1 VTDLNRPL
9 LGEPNAPCRT
19 CGAPLAA
26 DQRYCLQC
34 GTRRTE
40 ARLPFLEILARQV
53 PASAVAAET
62 TTTTTRTTRPGPAGW
77 LGRLSANT
85 AAVAGVACLLLALG
99 VGVLI
104 GGLGSDDAS
113 GNSQA
118 PQIITV
124 GGAAPAAAVPAA
136 PAATAAAPAGTETTT
151 DDGTSGSSSSD
162 GKSSKK
168 GSSSKKKA
176 ASKPSAAV
184 KDLEKSSGGDYA
196 KKSEKLP
203 KTLGTGGAPPPV
215 DKSKPIGGGSDTE
228 EIG

>member
-1 VTDLNRPL
+1 MTDINRPL

-34 GTRRTE
+34 GTRRAE

-53 PASAVAAET
+53 PAGAAGPT
-62 TTTTTRTTRPGPAGW
+62 ATAAAATTRQTGPAAW
-77 LGRLSANT
+77 LGRVSTNA

-104 GGLGSDDAS
+104 GGIGSDDSAAS
-113 GNSQA
+113 PGA

-124 GGAAPAAAVPAA
+124 GGAAPAAAAASTTAPPA
-136 PAATAAAPAGTETTT
+136 TETTPDT
-151 DDGTSGSSSSD
+151 TTTPDKKSSKKTSSSSSSD
-162 GKSSKK
+162 SKST
-168 GSSSKKKA
+168 SS
-176 ASKPSAAV
+176 AV
-184 KDLEKSSGGDYA
+184 KDLDKTSGSDYS
-196 KKSEKLP
+196 KKSAKLP
-203 KTLGTGGAPPPV
+203 KTLGTGGAPPPK
-215 DKSKPIGGGSDTE
+215 DTSGKAIGGGSDTE

>member
-1 VTDLNRPL
+1 VTDPNRPL
-9 LGEPNAPCRT
+9 LGEPNAPCRA

-34 GTRRTE
+34 GTRRAE

-53 PASAVAAET
+53 PASAAAAAET
-62 TTTTTRTTRPGPAGW
+62 TTTRTTQSGPAAW
-77 LGRLSANT
+77 LGRVSTNA
-85 AAVAGVACLLLALG
+85 AAVAGVACLFLALG

-113 GNSQA
+113 GSNAA

-124 GGAAPAAAVPAA
+124 GGGSAAPAAAVPAA
-136 PAATAAAPAGTETTT
+136 TSSAPAATETTGDDAT
-151 DDGTSGSSSSD
+151 DASSST

-168 GSSSKKKA
+168 GSASSSSSKSS
-176 ASKPSAAV
+176 SKPSAAV
-184 KDLEKSSGGDYA
+184 KDLEKTSGSDYT

-203 KTLGTGGAPPPV
+203 KTLGTGGVPPPV
-215 DKSKPIGGGSDTE
+215 DKSKPAGGGSDVE

>member
-1 VTDLNRPL
+1 MNDLNRPL
-9 LGEPNAPCRT
+9 LGEPNAPCRA

-34 GTRRTE
+34 GTRRAE

-53 PASAVAAET
+53 PAGGAAAAAET
-62 TTTTTRTTRPGPAGW
+62 TVTRTTRTGPAGW
-77 LGRLSANT
+77 FGRLSTNA

-113 GNSQA
+113 GSSQA

-124 GGAAPAAAVPAA
+124 GGGAAAPAAAPAA
-136 PAATAAAPAGTETTT
+136 SSTAPATAETTP
-151 DDGTSGSSSSD
+151 DDTSDATSSEN
-162 GKSSKK
+162 KSSKK
-168 GSSSKKKA
+168 ESSAAKKSS
-176 ASKPSAAV
+176 SKPSAAV
-184 KDLEKSSGGDYA
+184 KDLENSSGGDYA

-203 KTLGTGGAPPPV
+203 KELGTGGAPPPV
-215 DKSKPIGGGSDTE
+215 DKSKPAGGGSETE

>member
-1 VTDLNRPL
+1 MTDPNRPL
-9 LGEPNAPCRT
+9 LGEPNAPCRA

-34 GTRRTE
+34 GTRRAE

-53 PASAVAAET
+53 PTAPASEATV
-62 TTTTTRTTRPGPAGW
+62 TRTTTSGNWFSRFGT
-77 LGRLSANT
+77 NT

-113 GNSQA
+113 GNSAA

-124 GGAAPAAAVPAA
+124 GGAAPAAASA
-136 PAATAAAPAGTETTT
+136 PIPSTAAPAGTETTA
-151 DDGTSGSSSSD
+151 DDADRKPSKKSASSSAKD
-162 GKSSKK
+162 D
-168 GSSSKKKA
+168 KKA
-176 ASKPSAAV
+176 AAEV
-184 KDLEKSSGGDYA
+184 KDLDKSSGDDYQ

-203 KTLGTGGAPPPV
+203 KTLGTGGAPPPK
-215 DKSKPIGGGSDTE
+215 DTSGTAIGGGSDTE

>member
-1 VTDLNRPL
+1 VTDPNRPL
-9 LGEPNAPCRT
+9 LGEPNAPCRS

-34 GTRRTE
+34 GARRAE
-40 ARLPFLEILARQV
+40 ARLPFLEILARQM
-53 PASAVAAET
+53 PAAAAPET
-62 TTTTTRTTRPGPAGW
+62 TVTRTTTSGPGNW
-77 LGRLSANT
+77 FTRLSTNT

-113 GNSQA
+113 AGGAA

-124 GGAAPAAAVPAA
+124 GGGAAPAAAAATTSA
-136 PAATAAAPAGTETTT
+136 PASTTAPATT
-151 DDGTSGSSSSD
+151 DTSGDDASAGS
-162 GKSSKK
+162 KSSKK
-168 GSSSKKKA
+168 ASSSSSKSDSKA
-176 ASKPSAAV
+176 SSEV
-184 KDLEKSSGGDYA
+184 KDLDKSSGSDYT

-215 DKSKPIGGGSDTE
+215 DKSKPVGGGSDVE

>member
-1 VTDLNRPL
+1 MTDPHRPL
-9 LGEPNAPCRT
+9 LGEPNAPCRS

-34 GTRRTE
+34 GARRAE

-53 PASAVAAET
+53 PSGGGAAAET
-62 TTTTTRTTRPGPAGW
+62 TVARTTRTGPGAW
-77 LGRLSANT
+77 LGRVSTNA

-113 GNSQA
+113 GSSQA

-124 GGAAPAAAVPAA
+124 GGGAAAPAAAATTSAA
-136 PAATAAAPAGTETTT
+136 PAATETTP
-151 DDGTSGSSSSD
+151 DDAATGDASSD
-162 GKSSKK
+162 RK
-168 GSSSKKKA
+168 SSKKKA
-176 ASKPSAAV
+176 PSSKTSSSKPSAAV
-184 KDLEKSSGGDYA
+184 KDLDKSSGSDYA

>member
-1 VTDLNRPL
+1 VTDPSRPL
-9 LGEPNAPCRT
+9 LGEPNAPCRA

-34 GTRRTE
+34 GTRRAE

-53 PASAVAAET
+53 PAATLPQT
-62 TTTTTRTTRPGPAGW
+62 TVTRTTSSGAW
-77 LGRLSANT
+77 FTRLSANT

-113 GNSQA
+113 GSSAA

-124 GGAAPAAAVPAA
+124 GGGAAAPAAATTAAPASTTA
-136 PAATAAAPAGTETTT
+136 PAATDTTGDAG
-151 DDGTSGSSSSD
+151 DASSSG

-168 GSSSKKKA
+168 AASSGKTDKKA
-176 ASKPSAAV
+176 AAEV
-184 KDLEKSSGGDYA
+184 KDLEKSSGDDYA

>member
-1 VTDLNRPL
+1 MTDPNRPL
-9 LGEPNAPCRT
+9 LGEPNAPCRS

-26 DQRYCLQC
+26 DQRYCLHC
-34 GTRRTE
+34 GARRAE

-53 PASAVAAET
+53 PARAAVAET
-62 TTTTTRTTRPGPAGW
+62 TTRASTQHGPAAW
-77 LGRLSANT
+77 LGRVSTNA

-113 GNSQA
+113 GSAAA

-124 GGAAPAAAVPAA
+124 GGGAAPAAAAAPTTSA
-136 PAATAAAPAGTETTT
+136 PAATETTA
-151 DDGTSGSSSSD
+151 DGGASDASSSD
-162 GKSSKK
+162 SKSSKK
-168 GSSSKKKA
+168 KSSSSKAA

-184 KDLEKSSGGDYA
+184 KALDKSSGSDYA

-215 DKSKPIGGGSDTE
+215 DKSKPVGGGSDVE

>member
-9 LGEPNAPCRT
+9 LGEPNAPCRA

-34 GTRRTE
+34 GTRRAE

-53 PASAVAAET
+53 PATAAAAE
-62 TTTTTRTTRPGPAGW
+62 TTTTRTTRTGPAGW
-77 LGRLSANT
+77 LGRMSTNA

-113 GNSQA
+113 GSSQA

-124 GGAAPAAAVPAA
+124 GGAAPAAAAPASAATSSA
-136 PAATAAAPAGTETTT
+136 PAAAETTT
-151 DDGTSGSSSSD
+151 DDTSDTSSSD
-162 GKSSKK
+162 SKSSKK
-168 GSSSKKKA
+168 DSSSAKKSS
-176 ASKPSAAV
+176 SKPSAAV
-184 KDLEKSSGGDYA
+184 KDLEKTSGSDYA

-215 DKSKPIGGGSDTE
+215 DKSKPVGGGSDVE

>member
-1 VTDLNRPL
+1 VTDPNRPL
-9 LGEPNAPCRT
+9 LGEPNAPCRA

-34 GTRRTE
+34 GTRRAE

-53 PASAVAAET
+53 PKSAAAAAAAE
-62 TTTTTRTTRPGPAGW
+62 TTTTRTTRTGPAAW
-77 LGRLSANT
+77 LGRVSTNA

-104 GGLGSDDAS
+104 GGLGGDDAS

-124 GGAAPAAAVPAA
+124 GGGAPAAAAA
-136 PAATAAAPAGTETTT
+136 PAATASAPAATEATPEN
-151 DDGTSGSSSSD
+151 TSDASSSD
-162 GKSSKK
+162 SKSSKK
-168 GSSSKKKA
+168 DSASSSKSS
-176 ASKPSAAV
+176 SKPSAAV
-184 KDLEKSSGGDYA
+184 KDLEKTSGSDYA

-203 KTLGTGGAPPPV
+203 KELGTGGAPPPV
-215 DKSKPIGGGSDTE
+215 DKSKPAGGGSETE

>member
-1 VTDLNRPL
+1 VNDISRSL
-9 LGEPNAPCRT
+9 LGEPNAPCRA
-19 CGAPLAA
+19 CGSPLAA

-34 GTRRTE
+34 GARRAE
-40 ARLPFLEILARQV
+40 ARLPFLEILARQT
-53 PASAVAAET
+53 PASARAAAPET
-62 TTTTTRTTRPGPAGW
+62 TVTRTTRTGPAAW
-77 LGRLSANT
+77 LGRLSTNA

-113 GNSQA
+113 GSSQA

-124 GGAAPAAAVPAA
+124 GGGAAAPASAPAATSAA
-136 PAATAAAPAGTETTT
+136 PAATETTP
-151 DDGTSGSSSSD
+151 DDTSDLSSSSAD
-162 GKSSKK
+162 NKSSKK
-168 GSSSKKKA
+168 DASAKKSS
-176 ASKPSAAV
+176 SKPSAAV

-203 KTLGTGGAPPPV
+203 KTLGTGGTPPPV
-215 DKSKPIGGGSDTE
+215 DKSKPAGGGSETE